1 MIKFKI
7 HLAALHAFK
16 IWAALHEVCCLLSDK
31 RTLVTSCN
39 IILHIFLF
47 IVTDI
52 LPTKQRISRLW
63 LLLFI
68 CLH

>member
-31 RTLVTSCN
+31 RTLVT
-39 IILHIFLF
+39 
-47 IVTDI
+47 
-52 LPTKQRISRLW
+52 RLQVV
-63 LLLFI
+63 I
-68 CLH
+68 